1 MNKVFSVFKL
11 LKLKKLYVISALL
24 ILFVGVNNK
33 GFGQSVVTS
42 VTTLTGF
49 SYSFG
54 SGPSSEQSFTVSGTG
69 LTNNITVTPSAN
81 FEISITSGSGFR
93 LTPVTLT
100 RAGGIVNATS
110 IYVRLKVGL
119 TVATYSGENIVVAG
133 SIK

>member
-49 SYSFG
+49 TYSFG

-69 LTNNITVTPSAN
+69 LSRDITVTPPAN
-81 FEISITSGSGFR
+81 FEISTTPGSVSYTH
-93 LTPVTLT
+93 LTLPTNREV
-100 RAGGIVNATS
+100 
-110 IYVRLKVGL
+110 
-119 TVATYSGENIVVAG
+119 
-133 SIK
+133 